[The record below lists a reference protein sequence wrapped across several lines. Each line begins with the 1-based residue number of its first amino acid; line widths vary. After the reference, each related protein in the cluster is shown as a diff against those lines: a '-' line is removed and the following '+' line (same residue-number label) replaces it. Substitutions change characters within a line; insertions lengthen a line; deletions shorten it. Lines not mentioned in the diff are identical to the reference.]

1 MSLKV
6 LQLIAALAASAHG
19 IAVPDSQ
26 GAAFSLDA
34 FAPATPEEFDPVAER
49 QRLEAKFPTT
59 HGSDIQVRTVKQSGS
74 AKVKPVSGGMSFFV
88 PTVIGNQT
96 FKMLYDTGSADLWV
110 YSNESSPFQSE
121 DHPTYAPTS
130 SATLLKGYNF
140 TLKYAFG
147 DVISGEVFTD
157 TVKAGPVVAHKQA
170 VESALIIQPEVSY
183 DGILGLAF
191 STINQVVPKKQKT
204 FFETLL
210 PTLKKKVFA
219 ANLRVDGKPATWDFG
234 YIDDTKFKGKVA
246 YTPVVSTKYW
256 SMNVSSYAVGKGSFT
271 SKKRVGEVIVDSG
284 TYLVYL
290 PEAVVNDYYSHIKG
304 YKLTSGGSRTYPCNS
319 TVPDFH
325 FKIDST
331 TLTIPGRDVNYTVYD
346 PNIRLC
352 TGAIT
357 SQLNNKYSVLGNLFM
372 KNYYVVHSREEA
384 IPKLGFAPH

>member
-1 MSLKV
+1 MSLKL
-6 LQLIAALAASAHG
+6 LQVIAVLAAFARG
-19 IAVPDSQ
+19 LAVSGSQ
-26 GAAFSLDA
+26 GAAFTLDA
-34 FAPATPEEFDPVAER
+34 LPSTSEEFDPLVEM
-49 QRLEAKFPTT
+49 QRLEAKF
-59 HGSDIQVRTVKQSGS
+59 
-74 AKVKPVSGGMSFFV
+74 

-121 DHPTYAPTS
+121 DHPTYVPTS

-157 TVKAGPVVAHKQA
+157 TVKAGPVVANKQA
-170 VESALIIQPEVSY
+170 VEASLIIQPEVPY
-183 DGILGLAF
+183 DGIMGLAF

-271 SKKRVGEVIVDSG
+271 SKKKVGEVIVDSG

-304 YKLTSGGSRTYPCNS
+304 YKLTDGGSPTYPCNS

-346 PNIRLC
+346 PNSRLC

-357 SQLNNKYSVLGNLFM
+357 TQLNSKYSVLGNLFM
-372 KNYYVVHSREEA
+372 KNYYVVHSQEEA
-384 IPKLGFAPH
+384 TPKLGFAPH